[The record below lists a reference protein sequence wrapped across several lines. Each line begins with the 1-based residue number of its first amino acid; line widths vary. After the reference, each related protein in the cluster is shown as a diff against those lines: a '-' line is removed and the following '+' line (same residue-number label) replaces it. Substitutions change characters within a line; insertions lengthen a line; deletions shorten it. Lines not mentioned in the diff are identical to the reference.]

1 MDVMIHVTSRDSEKI
16 ALPLMRALTRANT
29 DWGCF
34 LTNDGVELL
43 ENKMFVDALSVSSQA
58 LVCEYSWEKAGKNIK
73 NCPIEKGSQS
83 FNSSMMGQALRLV
96 SL

>member
-1 MDVMIHVTSRDSEKI
+1 MDVMIHVTSRDSGEI

-29 DWGCF
+29 NWGCF

-43 ENKMFVDALSVSSQA
+43 ENKKFVAALSNSSQA
-58 LVCEYSWEKAGKNIK
+58 MVCEYSWEKAGKNIK
-73 NCPIEKGSQS
+73 SCPIEKGSQT
-83 FNSSMMGQALRLV
+83 FNSSMMGQAMRLV

>member
-1 MDVMIHVTSRDSEKI
+1 MDVMLHITTRDSGNI
-16 ALPLMRALTRANT
+16 AIPLMLALTRANT

-43 ENKMFVDALSVSSQA
+43 ENKMFVAAIAKSTQA
-58 LVCEYSWEKAGKNIK
+58 MVCEFSWEKAGKDK
-73 NCPIEKGSQS
+73 NRCPIEKGSQTI
-83 FNSSMMGQALRLV
+83 NSSMMGKALRIV